1 MVVAAGSRRAGTRLP
16 HRSRRSCPEAIPR
29 FDDFPVRRLTGV
41 VCVRRLAQVIHKA
54 GRGPPDRCQPLPV
67 TTSELKHAARPVHPG
82 PVAGVDTNP
91 GTSAAPFRTL
101 QKALS
106 KGVVAPGDTINLKPG
121 NYNEA
126 VATQVPGT
134 QAAPITIKGPGTGK
148 VADPAVQAVLRG
160 LGGRVFSINHSWY
173 TLTGLDIDGQP
184 NIP

>member
-1 MVVAAGSRRAGTRLP
+1 MPHARFTRVPSRLAVVVALVVAALGTV
-16 HRSRRSCPEAIPR
+16 SA
-29 FDDFPVRRLTGV
+29 
-41 VCVRRLAQVIHKA
+41 LA
-54 GRGPPDRCQPLPV
+54 PPA
-67 TTSELKHAARPVHPG
+67 HAAAAFWVD

-173 TLTGLDIDGQP
+173 TLTGFAI
-184 NIP
+184 